1 MYNGNY
7 NLIQVRISK
16 NKFTGLIRSST
27 KEHLVRAILKSIAYQ
42 TIDLLKQYN
51 RKNFVH
57 NMNDNK
63 RKLLCIGWKRAI
75 NMTLLCIQKEENFIN
90 EKRLYNE

>member
-7 NLIQVRISK
+7 NLIQVRVSK
-16 NKFTGLIRSST
+16 NKLTGLIRLIRPST
-27 KEHLVRAILKSIAYQ
+27 KEHLVKAILKLIECQ
-42 TIDLLKQYN
+42 TIDVLKQYN

-63 RKLLCIGWKRAI
+63 RKLLCIGWERDI
-75 NMTLLCIQKEENFIN
+75 NVTLLCTQK
-90 EKRLYNE
+90 